1 MGNGRQQKKLLLLS
15 KERSKVLIDKI
26 KMERGDRK

>member
-15 KERSKVLIDKI
+15 KEKSRALIDKI
-26 KMERGDRK
+26 KEDQGGMK